1 MNRLAVTALLLAS
14 ACAEHEREPEKVPG
28 AVTALVATVVEGT
41 FAETIDALGAVTTRA
56 GHVAVLAAPA
66 PTRIA
71 RVFVA
76 AGTPVKRGD
85 PLVEFEQAPFDAAA
99 ASADAALSAAERAAA
114 RTQRLADAGVLPR
127 KEAEAA
133 ATELAVARSSAV
145 TARRS
150 RDLSTLRAPIA
161 GVVTRIS
168 AVLGASTDPSQALV
182 EIADPQ
188 ALDVLLV
195 LSPSDAARAR
205 AGQQVSLFAG
215 DDTPGAPGA
224 PEAPV
229 ARGRVADVASIV
241 DSASGGVSVRVG
253 IESATRMMRIAEALT
268 GRIAVAQH
276 TRAIVVPAEALVP
289 SGDGFRVFVVD
300 RAGIAHATAVIVG
313 GRSPSGV
320 WIVKGIGAGDRVVT
334 RGAYG
339 MDDSAKI
346 VPGKP

>member
-66 PTRIA
+66 PTRIS

-133 ATELAVARSSAV
+133 STELAVARSVAV
-145 TARRS
+145 TAHRS

-168 AVLGASTDPSQALV
+168 AVLGASADPSQALV

-224 PEAPV
+224 PV
-229 ARGRVADVASIV
+229 ARGRVADVALIV

-253 IESATRMMRIAEALT
+253 IESATRMLRIAEALT

-276 TRAIVVPAEALVP
+276 ARAIVVPAESLVP

-300 RAGIAHATAVIVG
+300 RAGIAHATEVTVG

-339 MDDSAKI
+339 MDDSAKV